1 MGLSLR
7 NIVRNTLACASV
19 VIVPALALAFDQYSV
34 SKTAGYCADCHGGFR
49 SGGYVSKVDGQ
60 AWSQPLHDVHRN
72 TMLNGDCS
80 TCHFGSRFPTFIGS
94 SQGGTGLA
102 KYGCAGCHGRAEDGI
117 TPGTTEGFG
126 AGLRQRHWRGG
137 VTTCV
142 TCHTDANPANKTPAP
157 EKTKPP
163 YYANPGT
170 NHPAMPSDP
179 CNPGP
184 AFNEN
189 FAASTLGLDN
199 DGNGLFDA
207 NDPSCSATAAT
218 PGESGRATPLR
229 VTGYDRVT
237 GALTIAYGSACS
249 ATNNTVEYG
258 PLAGV
263 RTYSY
268 SGQVCSIGTS
278 GTATFTLPA
287 GSVFFL
293 VVGNATTIEGSY
305 GRDSA
310 GVERPED
317 TGVLCPIPQNLV
329 GRCD

>member
-7 NIVRNTLACASV
+7 GIVQCALVCALVNILPTFAY
-19 VIVPALALAFDQYSV
+19 DQYST
-34 SKTAGYCADCHGGFR
+34 SKSAGYCADCHGRFR
-49 SGGYVSKVDGQ
+49 GGGYVSKVDGQ
-60 AWSQPLHDVHRN
+60 TWNLSLHDTHRN
-72 TMLNGDCS
+72 SMLNGDCE
-80 TCHFGSRFPTFIGS
+80 TCHFSSRFPTYIGS
-94 SQGGTGLA
+94 SQGGTGLPA
-102 KYGCAGCHGRAEDGI
+102 YGCAGCHGRTEDGI

-142 TCHTDANPANKTPAP
+142 SCHTDSNPANKTPAP
-157 EKTKPP
+157 EKVKPP
-163 YYANPGT
+163 YYASPGT

-179 CNPGP
+179 CNAGP

-207 NDPSCSATAAT
+207 NDPSCSAAAVT

-229 VTGYDRVT
+229 VTGYDRVS

-249 ATNNTVEYG
+249 ATNNTIEYG
-258 PLAGV
+258 PLSGV
-263 RTYSY
+263 GTYAY
-268 SGQVCSIGTS
+268 NGQVCSIGTS

-287 GSVFFL
+287 GSIFFL
-293 VVGNATTIEGSY
+293 VVGNASSVEGSY
-305 GRDSA
+305 GRSSA
-310 GVERPED
+310 GLERPED
-317 TGVLCPIPQNLV
+317 TGVLCPIPQNLAL
-329 GRCD
+329 RCD